1 MSRTGNVLRRNIN
14 MDRIIEHPVL
24 GKTENG
30 KIVEFTYNGKK
41 LQGYEGEPI
50 AVALK
55 AAGVM
60 VHRYTARK
68 HEPRGIFCAIGRC
81 TDCVMVVDGV
91 PNVRTCVTP
100 LKQGMNVETQYGVSV
115 KSEQEGK
122 I

>member
-1 MSRTGNVLRRNIN
+1 MVGT
-14 MDRIIEHPVL
+14 RILEHPIL
-24 GKTENG
+24 GEMKQG
-30 KIVEFTYNGKK
+30 RLVSFFFDGKK

-50 AVALK
+50 AMALK

-60 VHRYTARK
+60 VHRYTKKR

-100 LKQGMNVETQYGVSV
+100 LKEGMRVQTQYGVSE
-115 KSEQEGK
+115 KPLQEDCETE
-122 I
+122 